1 MWWVELLVTCGGAIV
16 GAVATHLIH
25 ERTER
30 KDAARAELA
39 QIRTEVTTA
48 KEQATLTAAQL
59 MALNQRVSDVL
70 DRLNADE

>member
-1 MWWVELLVTCGGAIV
+1 MWWVELLVTCGGAVV

-30 KDAARAELA
+30 RDAARTELV

-59 MALNQRVSDVL
+59 MALNERVSDVL
-70 DRLNADE
+70 NRLNAED